1 MLANMKNIES
11 LSQPQLLEL
20 LGEQQIALAQ
30 RDQQL
35 AAATKEIDAA
45 AKEIA
50 RRDEQLADSQ
60 RELADSQKEIARDKD
75 VIRQL
80 EEKNRQLEKDYAQL
94 YRERFGRKSERYIA
108 DPDQLRIDF
117 GDTDDAADAADG
129 LAEAVEEAELQVK
142 GHTRQKRRSNNA
154 FPAHL
159 PRVEKV
165 RDADAADKICPEHGE
180 KQLLPESMWDVLEKM
195 VLIPPRLEVHVIKY
209 KKYACKNQ
217 PQCGVAS
224 AERPTGIVEGDKYDT
239 SVATQIITHKYAYF
253 LTLYRLQNM
262 FAGSGW
268 APSRSLMLNILI
280 NCAMIIEPLL
290 AYFKRV
296 LQDDSIVACD
306 DTGIKLLYPKVPPN
320 FDLNDPKQKRAA
332 EVFDKALKE
341 KKSSINAKMWAYR
354 GVNVKLNVFDFTV
367 SRHRDGPELFFE
379 NFSGTILGDCWHGF
393 GAIAA
398 NSDGS
403 IVRAACNAHARRK
416 FEQATDYPADRKKWL
431 DWYWQLYDFESEAKE
446 ESLAGDA
453 LLSHRRSKQKPVWDA
468 MRMELDSIDD
478 RTEHVVLP
486 KSDLRKA
493 LNYLDNHW
501 AELTRYL
508 DDPQLP
514 LDNNDCE
521 QLMREVAIGRKNWI
535 FAGSLVGGERNAGF
549 LTLVS
554 SAHRNNIDVWA
565 YVDDVLKRLLA
576 GETDYEPLLP
586 WNWAAAHPES
596 IRTYREQERQDKQ
609 IRQREKRQA
618 RRRADRTPPLP
629 G

>member
-1 MLANMKNIES
+1 MKNIES
-11 LSQPQLLEL
+11 LSKPQLLEL
-20 LGEQQIALAQ
+20 LGEQ
-30 RDQQL
+30 
-35 AAATKEIDAA
+35 
-45 AKEIA
+45 
-50 RRDEQLADSQ
+50 
-60 RELADSQKEIARDKD
+60 QKEIARDKD

-129 LAEAVEEAELQVK
+129 LAEAVEEAGLKVK
-142 GHTRQKRRSNNA
+142 EHTRRKRRTNNA

-165 RDADAADKICPEHGE
+165 RDADAADKICPTHGE

-290 AYFKRV
+290 AYFKRT
-296 LQDDSIVACD
+296 LQGDSIVACD
-306 DTGIKLLYPKVPPN
+306 DTGIKLLYPKVPPA

-379 NFSGTILGDCWHGF
+379 DYSGTILGDCWHGF

-446 ESLAGDA
+446 ESLEGDA

-468 MRMELDSIDD
+468 MRTELDSIDD
-478 RTEHVVLP
+478 RTEQVVLP

-501 AELTRYL
+501 TELTRYL

-565 YVDDVLKRLLA
+565 YVDDVLKRLLD

-596 IRTYREQERQDKQ
+596 VRTYREQERRDKQ

-618 RRRADRTPPLP
+618 RRLADRTPPLLD
-629 G
+629 

>member
-1 MLANMKNIES
+1 MKNIES

-306 DTGIKLLYPKVPPN
+306 DTGIKLLYPKVPPD
-320 FDLNDPKQKRAA
+320 FDLNAPKQKRAA